1 MKNNKFKFLICII
14 LFKFF
19 IVLPAKSIE
28 PFEFDVTFLEILEN
42 GNIIKGSKGGSAF
55 TNNRNTVIK
64 AENFE
69 YDKTLKI
76 LKANGNVEIIDLEK
90 NITLI
95 APKINYLKNTNQI
108 FTEGLTKINLENKY
122 NFVSKDVLLNR
133 DKMIISSKRKSKI
146 FDNSN
151 TIYEIDQFNFLI
163 ESKILKGNNVS
174 IKFRYIKK

>member
-1 MKNNKFKFLICII
+1 MKNNKFKFLICIF

-19 IVLPAKSIE
+19 IILPAKSIE

-108 FTEGLTKINLENKY
+108 FTEGPTKINLENNIKSIIP
-122 NFVSKDVLLNR
+122 SKLKNINLEDV
-133 DKMIISSKRKSKI
+133 KIIQLISKL
-146 FDNSN
+146 
-151 TIYEIDQFNFLI
+151 FLDAKTHLSI
-163 ESKILKGNNVS
+163 PPLTRYWEKGN
-174 IKFRYIKK
+174 IEKI